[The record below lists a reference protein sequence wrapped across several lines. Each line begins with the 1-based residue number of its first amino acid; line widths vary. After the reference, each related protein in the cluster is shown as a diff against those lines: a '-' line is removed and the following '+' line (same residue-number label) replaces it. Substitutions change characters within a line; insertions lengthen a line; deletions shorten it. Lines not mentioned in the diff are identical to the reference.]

1 VRGFKI
7 VAAVATFIATVVAI
21 LAGLNQLGLIP
32 AFHPDGSGPAPAHQD
47 VAVPAEIT
55 LSSATGPRGGSLTVN
70 GSGFQPGE
78 LVEIRVHVT
87 VVGTVTAD
95 SKGSFTQKVTIPQSA
110 PPPGFPT
117 SVSATGHSSIKT
129 GTAPFSTS

>member
-1 VRGFKI
+1 VRAFKI
-7 VAAVATFIATVVAI
+7 AAAVATFIATIVAI

-32 AFHPDGSGPAPAHQD
+32 AFHQGGPGPAPAHQD
-47 VAVPAEIT
+47 STVPAEVT
-55 LSSATGPRGGSLTVN
+55 LSSATAPRGGTLTVN

-78 LVEIRVHVT
+78 LVEIRVHAT

-95 SKGSFTQKVTIPQSA
+95 SNGSFTQKVTIPQSA

-129 GTAPFSTS
+129 GEAPFSTS